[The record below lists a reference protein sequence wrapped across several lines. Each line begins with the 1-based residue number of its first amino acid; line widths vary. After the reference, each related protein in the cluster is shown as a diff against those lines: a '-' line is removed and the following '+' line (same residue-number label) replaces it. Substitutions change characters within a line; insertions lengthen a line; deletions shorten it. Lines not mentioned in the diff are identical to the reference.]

1 MSRPSSRESHSL
13 QELEELMS
21 QDPRALRIK
30 CGVPHPLSHFGTVD
44 FDDGLLA
51 DIILEFIHDMVW
63 EETESNAHKGVMWFL
78 LESQRAY
85 FFACFGAGIYCSN
98 SPRHLL
104 KYRSS
109 SHMLF
114 CTMTECSDIC

>member
-21 QDPRALRIK
+21 QDPRALRLK

-63 EETESNAHKGVMWFL
+63 EETESNEHKGAMWFL
-78 LESQRAY
+78 LESEQAY
-85 FFACFGAGIYCSN
+85 YFACAEAGIDANRLRS
-98 SPRHLL
+98 HLRKHL
-104 KYRSS
+104 PNK
-109 SHMLF
+109 LG
-114 CTMTECSDIC
+114 